1 MKKYLI
7 NAGVALLLGAL
18 AGACTPSYAG
28 TQIETRNS
36 DGTITPM
43 KGVDGAVSVTLDTN
57 VEGENP
63 TYHRMMVV
71 TKNECVTLTA
81 DGLASFTGAGVL
93 EGVYI
98 DAVASA
104 ATVKIY
110 DALTITG
117 NPIFNVTALAVAAPY
132 GQSMIGYPFTTGIT
146 VDVTLGAGSQVE
158 VCVKQ

>member
-1 MKKYLI
+1 MKK
-7 NAGVALLLGAL
+7 LLLML
-18 AGACTPSYAG
+18 ACAAAMAACMPSYAG
-28 TQIETRNS
+28 TQIDTRNS
-36 DGTITPM
+36 DGTITPL
-43 KGVDGAVSVTLDTN
+43 KGVSGAASVTQDTIT
-57 VEGENP
+57 EGENQ

-71 TKNECVTLTA
+71 TKHECVTLTA
-81 DGLASFTGAGVL
+81 DGIASFTGAGVL

-132 GQSMIGYPFTTGIT
+132 GQSMIGYPFTVGIT
-146 VDVTLGAGSQVE
+146 VDVTFGAGSQVE